1 MQEASASVSD
11 EMHGALPTCYWSSLV
26 KSAMDCARD
35 ERIIGESNRSPAHCH
50 AKSEMGTVSDDVAG
64 FTKCV
69 AECNFNCGYV
79 RVYRGGVGVR
89 PDFR

>member
-69 AECNFNCGYV
+69 AECNFDCRNV
-79 RVYRGGVGVR
+79 RVYRVGSR
-89 PDFR
+89 ASPELS